1 MNTGDK
7 PNSDGGDEFGCSAS
21 EFQNRIRM
29 LKTFGDRVRFVIG
42 AEQWT
47 PWAIRHG
54 IAPSTVDGWLNKG
67 VGPYKKTL
75 TKLEEATGIPAA
87 WWKSG
92 EGPPPERHEDEPGRP
107 GSGDARAKMKKSAW
121 RASEDDRDSACQE
134 PCAAY
139 PVGARPADGL
149 TWGTNS
155 GAQSSVVMPLAMRIA
170 RAIESTEWLPAS
182 RSPRASLLL
191 MRETLDLLLAAAGNQ
206 PQRLEAITSDPAAL
220 DGMLRL
226 AWALVRAD
234 HPPAGAQNGGN
245 P

>member
-1 MNTGDK
+1 MNF
-7 PNSDGGDEFGCSAS
+7 SD
-21 EFQNRIRM
+21 RIRAVAGEHP
-29 LKTFGDRVRFVIG
+29 FS
-42 AEQWT
+42 
-47 PWAIRHG
+47 WAQEHG
-54 IAPSTVDGWLNKG
+54 IQKGTMTVWLSGATPQRKS
-67 VGPYKKTL
+67 L
-75 TKLEEATGIPAA
+75 QRLEQITGIPAA

-92 EGPPPERHEDEPGRP
+92 EDPPPERHEDEPGRP

-134 PCAAY
+134 PSAAY

-234 HPPAGAQNGGN
+234 HPPAGAQDGGN

>member
-1 MNTGDK
+1 MSF
-7 PNSDGGDEFGCSAS
+7 SD
-21 EFQNRIRM
+21 RIRAVAGEHP
-29 LKTFGDRVRFVIG
+29 FS
-42 AEQWT
+42 
-47 PWAIRHG
+47 WAQEHG
-54 IAPSTVDGWLNKG
+54 IQKGTMTVWLSGATPQRKS
-67 VGPYKKTL
+67 L
-75 TKLEEATGIPAA
+75 QRLEQITGIPAA

-134 PCAAY
+134 PPAPY
-139 PVGARPADGL
+139 PVAHAPQAHAPQL
-149 TWGTNS
+149 ANS

-170 RAIESTEWLPAS
+170 RAIESTGWLPAS

-234 HPPAGAQNGGN
+234 HPPAGAQDGGN